1 MVSEPEPFA
10 EGSPSLV
17 TDVSGATWTPLFR
30 RKCSF
35 DPGYFF
41 KVMNNLILNPNIN
54 SSWLFRADILLERD
68 GTQALSQDIEGEVDA
83 TSPIPVPILV
93 QFTGFRLDKLLVRRL
108 IPRNPQRDPPLDQT
122 CLIYHSNETGEMETS
137 SSMVV
142 YKPHVSS
149 HSDVPF
155 YHPKVSAV
163 AFLHEWDAKSGEG
176 TVSIH
181 YNFFDDYSS
190 SPKLVRTALHLLS
203 TLHKHGEGAKEGYV
217 KRVQHDTVIP
227 QATVQ
232 STYTRLK
239 KKYAR
244 KLIEG
249 WVEVTDPTK
258 HCFEDLGIAAFLIEL
273 WAQMYRDSHFP
284 GFVDIGCGNGLLVH
298 ILRQEGYLGWGFDA
312 RRRKSWDN
320 FTDRIDPT
328 SEKNT
333 GQSLRQLVLLPSVL
347 QDQSQQYDELAQ
359 QVHDGM
365 FPQGTFIIS
374 NHADELTPWTPVLA
388 AISDCPFIMI
398 PCCSHDLSGARFRAA
413 APKDKGKSTSAYSS
427 LVEWVKQIAYDCGWN
442 VETEMLRIPSTR
454 NTGIIGRHRPQES
467 RLTDIMSYGKK
478 DEDADLGLVK
488 VDRTQVFQEARLFNS
503 SPIQP
508 RRCRILLTK
517 IALLLYTGEK
527 FPTNEA
533 TTLFF
538 GISKLFQ
545 NKDASLRQ
553 MVHLVIKELANSAE
567 DIIMVTSTIMKDTGG
582 STDAIY
588 RPNAIRALCRIIDA
602 TTVQSI
608 ERVMKT
614 AIVDKNPSVSSA
626 ALVSSYHLLPI
637 AKDVVRRWQSETQEA
652 AASTKSSGGFSL
664 GFSSSSG
671 SLPVNNSTMTQYHA
685 IGLLYQMRSHDRM
698 ALVKM
703 VQQFGAAGAVKSP
716 AAIVMLVRLAAQL
729 AEEDQSLRKPMMQLL
744 DGWLRHK
751 SEMVNFEAAKAI
763 CDMRDV
769 TDAEVTQA
777 VHVLQLFLSSPR
789 AVTKFAALRILHNFA
804 SFKPNAVNV
813 CNPDIEALISNA
825 NRSIATFAITTLL
838 KTGNEASVDRLMKQ
852 ISSFMS
858 EITDE
863 FKITIV
869 EAIRTLCLKFP
880 SKQAG
885 MLAFLSGI
893 LRDEGGYEFK
903 RAVVESMFDLI
914 KFVPD
919 SKEDALAHLCEF
931 IEDCEFTKLAVR
943 ILHLLG
949 LEGPKT
955 SQPTKYIRYIY
966 NRVVLENAIVRAA
979 AVTALAK
986 FGVGQKD
993 PEVKRSVDVL
1003 LTRCLDDVDDEV
1015 RDRAA
1020 LNLRLMHEEDDLG
1033 ERFIKN
1039 ENMFSLQYFEHQLV
1053 TYVTSDD
1060 KSAFDIPFD
1069 ISKIP
1074 VVTREQ
1080 ADAEDRTKKLTA
1092 STPSLKPPKTGPSKA
1107 PSTGAEAQ
1115 ASAAAAAQKYAQELM
1130 SISYMK
1136 EFGGLLKSSSVV
1148 ELTEAETEY
1157 VVTLVKHIF
1166 KEHIVLQYEI
1176 KNTLPSTVLEN
1187 VTVVATPSDEEELE
1201 EVFIIPAEKLETDEP
1216 GKVYVAFKKTGGEG
1230 SMPTSSFSN
1239 VLKFTSKEIDPTTNE
1254 PEETGYDDE
1263 YEVAEF
1269 DLAGSDYVIP
1279 AFAGNFNHIW
1289 EQVGAAGE
1297 EAEETLQLS
1306 SMKSIAGMYLLSR
1319 DLVLR
1324 QPTDV
1329 MGSDATEQLAKALS
1343 LQPLEG
1349 TDVPI
1354 SQTTHQL
1361 KLLGKTVN
1369 GGRVVANIRM
1379 AYSSKSGVTTKI
1391 TVRSEEENVAALIV
1405 ASVA

>member
-1 MVSEPEPFA
+1 
-10 EGSPSLV
+10 
-17 TDVSGATWTPLFR
+17 
-30 RKCSF
+30 
-35 DPGYFF
+35 
-41 KVMNNLILNPNIN
+41 
-54 SSWLFRADILLERD
+54 
-68 GTQALSQDIEGEVDA
+68 
-83 TSPIPVPILV
+83 
-93 QFTGFRLDKLLVRRL
+93 
-108 IPRNPQRDPPLDQT
+108 
-122 CLIYHSNETGEMETS
+122 
-137 SSMVV
+137 
-142 YKPHVSS
+142 
-149 HSDVPF
+149 
-155 YHPKVSAV
+155 
-163 AFLHEWDAKSGEG
+163 
-176 TVSIH
+176 
-181 YNFFDDYSS
+181 
-190 SPKLVRTALHLLS
+190 
-203 TLHKHGEGAKEGYV
+203 
-217 KRVQHDTVIP
+217 
-227 QATVQ
+227 
-232 STYTRLK
+232 
-239 KKYAR
+239 
-244 KLIEG
+244 
-249 WVEVTDPTK
+249 
-258 HCFEDLGIAAFLIEL
+258 
-273 WAQMYRDSHFP
+273 
-284 GFVDIGCGNGLLVH
+284 
-298 ILRQEGYLGWGFDA
+298 
-312 RRRKSWDN
+312 
-320 FTDRIDPT
+320 
-328 SEKNT
+328 
-333 GQSLRQLVLLPSVL
+333 
-347 QDQSQQYDELAQ
+347 
-359 QVHDGM
+359 
-365 FPQGTFIIS
+365 
-374 NHADELTPWTPVLA
+374 
-388 AISDCPFIMI
+388 
-398 PCCSHDLSGARFRAA
+398 
-413 APKDKGKSTSAYSS
+413 
-427 LVEWVKQIAYDCGWN
+427 
-442 VETEMLRIPSTR
+442 
-454 NTGIIGRHRPQES
+454 
-467 RLTDIMSYGKK
+467 MSYGKK

-545 NKDASLRQ
+545 NRDASLRQ

-582 STDAIY
+582 STDVIY

-637 AKDVVRRWQSETQEA
+637 ARDVVRRWQSETQEA
-652 AASTKSSGGFSL
+652 AASSKSSSGFSL
-664 GFSSSSG
+664 GFSSSNG
-671 SLPVNNSTMTQYHA
+671 QLPLNNSTMTQYHA
-685 IGLLYQMRSHDRM
+685 IGLLYQMRMHDRM

-716 AAIVMLVRLAAQL
+716 AALVMLVRLAAQL
-729 AEEDQSLRKPMMQLL
+729 AEEDASLRKPMMQLL

-769 TDAEVTQA
+769 TDAEVNQA
-777 VHVLQLFLSSPR
+777 VHVLQLFLTSPR

-813 CNPDIEALISNA
+813 CNPDIELLISNS

-852 ISSFMS
+852 VSGFMS

-885 MLAFLSGI
+885 MLTFLSGI
-893 LRDEGGYEFK
+893 LRDEGGYDFK

-943 ILHLLG
+943 ILHLIG

-955 SQPTKYIRYIY
+955 AQPTKYIRYIY

-993 PEVKRSVDVL
+993 PDVKSSVKVL

-1020 LNLRLMHEEDDLG
+1020 LNLKLMAEEDD
-1033 ERFIKN
+1033 EMARNFVKN
-1039 ENMFSLQYFEHQLV
+1039 ENMFSLPTFEHQLV
-1053 TYVTSDD
+1053 LYVTSDD
-1060 KSAFDIPFD
+1060 KSAFEIPFD

-1092 STPSLKPPKTGPSKA
+1092 TAPTLKA
-1107 PSTGAEAQ
+1107 PKVGPTKSASVAEAA
-1115 ASAAAAAQKYAQELM
+1115 ASASAQAQRYAQELAA
-1130 SISYMK
+1130 IPEIQ
-1136 EFGGLLKSSSVV
+1136 EFGAAPLKSSPVV

-1157 VVTLVKHIF
+1157 VVSVVKHIY
-1166 KEHIVLQYEI
+1166 KEHIVLQYEV
-1176 KNTLPSTVLEN
+1176 KNTLPETVLEN
-1187 VTVVATPSDEEELE
+1187 VSVVATPSEEDELE
-1201 EVFIIPAEKLETDEP
+1201 EIFILQAERLATDEP
-1216 GKVYVAFKKTGGEG
+1216 GKVYVAFRKVNGDG
-1230 SMPTSSFSN
+1230 SLPVSTFSN
-1239 VLKFTSKEIDPTTNE
+1239 ILKFTSKEIDPSTNE
-1254 PEETGYDDE
+1254 PEEQGYDDE
-1263 YEVAEF
+1263 YEVSEF
-1269 DLAGSDYVIP
+1269 ELTGSDYVIP
-1279 AFAGNFNHIW
+1279 TFGSNFNHLW

-1297 EAEETLQLS
+1297 EADETLLLS
-1306 SMKSIAGMYLLSR
+1306 GMKSIAE
-1319 DLVLR
+1319 
-1324 QPTDV
+1324 
-1329 MGSDATEQLAKALS
+1329 ATEQLAKTLS
-1343 LQPLEG
+1343 LQPVDG
-1349 TDVPI
+1349 TDVPVN
-1354 SQTTHQL
+1354 QTTHTL
-1361 KLLGKTVN
+1361 KLLGKTVG
-1369 GGRVVANIRM
+1369 GGRVVASIRM

-1391 TVRSEEENVAALIV
+1391 TVRSEEEGVAALVIAAV
-1405 ASVA
+1405 A

>member
-1 MVSEPEPFA
+1 
-10 EGSPSLV
+10 
-17 TDVSGATWTPLFR
+17 
-30 RKCSF
+30 
-35 DPGYFF
+35 
-41 KVMNNLILNPNIN
+41 
-54 SSWLFRADILLERD
+54 
-68 GTQALSQDIEGEVDA
+68 
-83 TSPIPVPILV
+83 
-93 QFTGFRLDKLLVRRL
+93 
-108 IPRNPQRDPPLDQT
+108 
-122 CLIYHSNETGEMETS
+122 
-137 SSMVV
+137 
-142 YKPHVSS
+142 
-149 HSDVPF
+149 
-155 YHPKVSAV
+155 
-163 AFLHEWDAKSGEG
+163 
-176 TVSIH
+176 
-181 YNFFDDYSS
+181 
-190 SPKLVRTALHLLS
+190 
-203 TLHKHGEGAKEGYV
+203 
-217 KRVQHDTVIP
+217 
-227 QATVQ
+227 
-232 STYTRLK
+232 
-239 KKYAR
+239 
-244 KLIEG
+244 
-249 WVEVTDPTK
+249 
-258 HCFEDLGIAAFLIEL
+258 
-273 WAQMYRDSHFP
+273 
-284 GFVDIGCGNGLLVH
+284 
-298 ILRQEGYLGWGFDA
+298 
-312 RRRKSWDN
+312 
-320 FTDRIDPT
+320 
-328 SEKNT
+328 
-333 GQSLRQLVLLPSVL
+333 
-347 QDQSQQYDELAQ
+347 
-359 QVHDGM
+359 
-365 FPQGTFIIS
+365 
-374 NHADELTPWTPVLA
+374 
-388 AISDCPFIMI
+388 
-398 PCCSHDLSGARFRAA
+398 
-413 APKDKGKSTSAYSS
+413 
-427 LVEWVKQIAYDCGWN
+427 
-442 VETEMLRIPSTR
+442 
-454 NTGIIGRHRPQES
+454 
-467 RLTDIMSYGKK
+467 MSYGKK
-478 DEDADLGLVK
+478 DEDADSGLVK
-488 VDRTQVFQEARLFNS
+488 IDRTQVFQEARLFNS

-508 RRCRILLTK
+508 RRCRVLLTK

-527 FPTNEA
+527 FPTTEA

-545 NKDASLRQ
+545 NKDVGLRQ
-553 MVHLVIKELANSAE
+553 MVHLVIKELASSAE

-582 STDAIY
+582 STDSIY

-614 AIVDKNPSVSSA
+614 AIVDKNPSVSSS

-637 AKDVVRRWQSETQEA
+637 ARDVVKRWQSETQEA

-671 SLPVNNSTMTQYHA
+671 NLPVNNSTMTQYHA
-685 IGLLYQMRSHDRM
+685 IGLLYQMRMHDRM

-703 VQQFGAAGAVKSP
+703 VQQFGAAGAMKNP

-729 AEEDQSLRKPMMQLL
+729 AEEDPQLRKPMMQLL

-769 TDAEVTQA
+769 TDDEVTQA

-789 AVTKFAALRILHNFA
+789 AVTKFAALRILHTIA
-804 SFKPNAVNV
+804 SFKPHVVNV
-813 CNPDIEALISNA
+813 CNPDIELLISNS

-852 ISSFMS
+852 ISGFMS

-885 MLAFLSGI
+885 MLQFLSGI

-919 SKEDALAHLCEF
+919 SKEEALAHLCEF

-949 LEGPKT
+949 VEGPKT

-1020 LNLRLMHEEDDLG
+1020 LNLRLMHEEDELAA
-1033 ERFIKN
+1033 RFVKN
-1039 ENMFSLQYFEHQLV
+1039 DNMFALPFFEHQLV
-1053 TYVTSDD
+1053 MYVTSDD
-1060 KSAFDIPFD
+1060 KSAFETPFD

-1092 STPSLKPPKTGPSKA
+1092 TIPSLKPPKVGPTKTA
-1107 PSTGAEAQ
+1107 PSSADAA
-1115 ASAAAAAQKYAQELM
+1115 ASASAAAQKYAQELM
-1130 SISYMK
+1130 QIPEMN
-1136 EFGGLLKSSSVV
+1136 EFGSVLKSSPPV

-1157 VVTLVKHIF
+1157 VVSVVKHIF

-1176 KNTLPSTVLEN
+1176 KNTLPATILEN
-1187 VTVVATPSDEEELE
+1187 VSVMATPSDEEELE
-1201 EVFIIPAEKLETDEP
+1201 EVFIIQAETLQTDVP
-1216 GKVYVAFKKTGGEG
+1216 GKVYVAFRKVNGG
-1230 SMPTSSFSN
+1230 SSLPVCTFSN

-1254 PEETGYDDE
+1254 PEEGGYEDE
-1263 YEVAEF
+1263 YEVSDF
-1269 DLAGSDYVIP
+1269 DLSGSDYVIP
-1279 AFAGNFNHIW
+1279 TFASNFAHVW
-1289 EQVGAAGE
+1289 EQVGAQPQAE

-1306 SMKSIAGMYLLSR
+1306 GMKSI
-1319 DLVLR
+1319 
-1324 QPTDV
+1324 PE
-1329 MGSDATEQLAKALS
+1329 ATEQLAKTLS

-1349 TDVPI
+1349 TDVPVN
-1354 SQTTHQL
+1354 QTTHTL

-1369 GGRVVANIRM
+1369 GGRVVANVRM
-1379 AYSSKSGVTTKI
+1379 AYSSKTGVTTKI
-1391 TVRSEEENVAALIV
+1391 TVRSEEEGVAALVV

>member
-1 MVSEPEPFA
+1 
-10 EGSPSLV
+10 
-17 TDVSGATWTPLFR
+17 
-30 RKCSF
+30 
-35 DPGYFF
+35 
-41 KVMNNLILNPNIN
+41 
-54 SSWLFRADILLERD
+54 
-68 GTQALSQDIEGEVDA
+68 
-83 TSPIPVPILV
+83 
-93 QFTGFRLDKLLVRRL
+93 
-108 IPRNPQRDPPLDQT
+108 
-122 CLIYHSNETGEMETS
+122 
-137 SSMVV
+137 
-142 YKPHVSS
+142 
-149 HSDVPF
+149 
-155 YHPKVSAV
+155 
-163 AFLHEWDAKSGEG
+163 
-176 TVSIH
+176 
-181 YNFFDDYSS
+181 
-190 SPKLVRTALHLLS
+190 
-203 TLHKHGEGAKEGYV
+203 
-217 KRVQHDTVIP
+217 
-227 QATVQ
+227 
-232 STYTRLK
+232 
-239 KKYAR
+239 
-244 KLIEG
+244 
-249 WVEVTDPTK
+249 
-258 HCFEDLGIAAFLIEL
+258 
-273 WAQMYRDSHFP
+273 
-284 GFVDIGCGNGLLVH
+284 
-298 ILRQEGYLGWGFDA
+298 
-312 RRRKSWDN
+312 
-320 FTDRIDPT
+320 
-328 SEKNT
+328 
-333 GQSLRQLVLLPSVL
+333 
-347 QDQSQQYDELAQ
+347 
-359 QVHDGM
+359 
-365 FPQGTFIIS
+365 
-374 NHADELTPWTPVLA
+374 
-388 AISDCPFIMI
+388 
-398 PCCSHDLSGARFRAA
+398 
-413 APKDKGKSTSAYSS
+413 
-427 LVEWVKQIAYDCGWN
+427 
-442 VETEMLRIPSTR
+442 
-454 NTGIIGRHRPQES
+454 
-467 RLTDIMSYGKK
+467 MSYGKK

-545 NKDASLRQ
+545 NRDASLRQ

-582 STDAIY
+582 STDVIY

-637 AKDVVRRWQSETQEA
+637 ARDVVRRWQSETQEA
-652 AASTKSSGGFSL
+652 AASSKSSSGFSL
-664 GFSSSSG
+664 GFSSSNG
-671 SLPVNNSTMTQYHA
+671 QLPLNNSTMTQYHA
-685 IGLLYQMRSHDRM
+685 IGLLYQMRMHDRM

-716 AAIVMLVRLAAQL
+716 AALVMLVRLAAQL
-729 AEEDQSLRKPMMQLL
+729 AEEDASLRKPMMQLL

-769 TDAEVTQA
+769 TDAEVNQA
-777 VHVLQLFLSSPR
+777 VHVLQLFLTSPR

-813 CNPDIEALISNA
+813 CNPDIELLISNS

-852 ISSFMS
+852 VSGFMS

-885 MLAFLSGI
+885 MLTFLSGI
-893 LRDEGGYEFK
+893 LRDEGGYDFK

-943 ILHLLG
+943 ILHLIG

-955 SQPTKYIRYIY
+955 AQPTKYIRYIY

-993 PEVKRSVDVL
+993 PDVKSSVKVL

-1020 LNLRLMHEEDDLG
+1020 LNLKLMAEEDD
-1033 ERFIKN
+1033 EMARNFVKN
-1039 ENMFSLQYFEHQLV
+1039 ENMFSLPTFEHQLV
-1053 TYVTSDD
+1053 LYVTSDD
-1060 KSAFDIPFD
+1060 KSAFEIPFD

-1092 STPSLKPPKTGPSKA
+1092 TAPTLKA
-1107 PSTGAEAQ
+1107 PKVGPTKSASVAEAA
-1115 ASAAAAAQKYAQELM
+1115 ASASAQAQRYAQELAA
-1130 SISYMK
+1130 IPEIQ
-1136 EFGGLLKSSSVV
+1136 EFGAAPLKSSPVV

-1157 VVTLVKHIF
+1157 VVTVVKHIY
-1166 KEHIVLQYEI
+1166 KEHIVLQYEV
-1176 KNTLPSTVLEN
+1176 KNTLPETVLEN
-1187 VTVVATPSDEEELE
+1187 VSVVATPSEEDELE
-1201 EVFIIPAEKLETDEP
+1201 ESFILQAERLATDEP
-1216 GKVYVAFKKTGGEG
+1216 GKVYVAFRKVNGDG
-1230 SMPTSSFSN
+1230 SLPVSTFSN
-1239 VLKFTSKEIDPTTNE
+1239 ILKFTSKEIDPSTNE
-1254 PEETGYDDE
+1254 PEEQGYDDE
-1263 YEVAEF
+1263 YEISEF
-1269 DLAGSDYVIP
+1269 DLTGSDYVIP
-1279 AFAGNFNHIW
+1279 TFGSNFNHLW

-1297 EAEETLQLS
+1297 EADETLLLS
-1306 SMKSIAGMYLLSR
+1306 GMKSIAE
-1319 DLVLR
+1319 
-1324 QPTDV
+1324 
-1329 MGSDATEQLAKALS
+1329 ATEQLAKTLS
-1343 LQPLEG
+1343 LQPVDG
-1349 TDVPI
+1349 TDVPVN
-1354 SQTTHQL
+1354 QTTHTL
-1361 KLLGKTVN
+1361 KLLGKTVG
-1369 GGRVVANIRM
+1369 GGRVVASIRM

-1391 TVRSEEENVAALIV
+1391 TVRSEEEGVAALVIAAV
-1405 ASVA
+1405 A